1 MADGIIGIKITGDAS
16 GLQQS
21 LQGASGSVREFSEK
35 IRESESTMASLANGL
50 KSAFIGSSIAVG
62 IIGLKNTI
70 GELTRAMVDAQIQA
84 DKLRNGL
91 NFAVGRGNSA
101 AEIEFIRSS
110 AKNLGLEFV
119 TTASQYTKLAAAAR
133 DTGLQ
138 GQKVRDVFTSIAQA
152 STVMGLSA
160 IETEG
165 ALLAV
170 TQMIS
175 KGKVQAEELRGQLG
189 ERLPGAFQIA
199 AEAMGVTT
207 GELDKML
214 QTGTVLTDDFLPK
227 FAAVLTRKTA
237 PEVADAAKSMQASV
251 NRMSSAWTEFK
262 QTFADGALS
271 NSISGGMGGI
281 AKSLSGISENLQ
293 VVKANGG
300 GFFRQFIQLTGDT
313 LASFLPLVDA
323 PRTLAVQLELANE
336 KVAKLHKSMA
346 TADGYERDFLRKEI
360 ESTKDWIAVLA
371 DAIAKKR
378 ELTNGPNGGNS
389 SPIEDRKL
397 AESASAESSRKAKI
411 KAQQDALKDFDVKY
425 ATPLQAMNAEIAK
438 WKESI
443 GAAFGPKQEALI
455 REHFI
460 KPVVDASDAA
470 KGLKLYSDL
479 IGKSGGYSA
488 DYAEKVGYLS
498 AAYAKGKINLT
509 ELNTALSELNAEQQV
524 NIKIAKDQHDAQ
536 KAIIKAYEDEVKAHQ
551 DKIKE
556 LDKSAAS
563 EAARVQKLQDEEKAV
578 GIAAKQNIS
587 LAVALEEVGL
597 ARVRETYAKEV
608 ANSADGQTLLAL
620 QKEIEAREKI
630 IGLLDNKDART
641 ASEAAAK
648 KAAEDWKRTAEQIE
662 SSITDALMRG
672 FENGK
677 GFAENLRDTVVNMF
691 KTMVLRPIVSAIVS
705 PVAGVLTG
713 AMGVSTAANAAGA
726 VNGTAA
732 AVNGASMLST
742 VGGWFTDFKL
752 SATNT
757 IYEIGGA
764 LTKMG
769 AESLGGIV
777 TQNATALGSFVNTAG
792 YAFAAVSAIDAAS
805 KGQWGS
811 AIGTGVGAW
820 FGGPLGA
827 ALGGAVGGWLDSA
840 FGGGH
845 EYTTGTGITGKFSAG
860 AFSGRNYQSW
870 RNDGS
875 SGFFGIGGTAASSG
889 TNYSAM
895 SAAASDQLGQAF
907 ASIQFASAAM
917 AVSLGLDAKKVIE
930 FSKDITVALG
940 DNADAN
946 KKIITDLL
954 TGVANDIAS
963 TVAPDIATFAKSEES
978 ASATLARLS
987 TSIITANAWLS
998 MLRNRLFDVSLA
1010 GANAASKLADAFGG
1024 LDQLASASKAYYD
1037 TYYTNAEKV
1046 SASQDA
1052 MTRALKDYGIALPA
1066 TKEALRSVIE
1076 SLDLNTESGRAAY
1089 ATLLKLAPEF
1099 AATADLAAQ
1108 AARETAA
1115 ALIKAF
1121 TANGNLVP
1129 ALDATAL
1136 SLAGVQA
1143 GAGEVVGAMA
1153 QIHTVMGDVTS
1164 PVLTFTGVVGT
1175 LSTELTGA
1183 QKSSLSLQ
1191 DQIEALSGA
1200 STKAVIDFTGLT
1212 NALSGVNTAT
1222 FVEVIGQVFDALA
1235 TRISSTIDAITTER
1249 IAVRDA
1255 ALQIINPTALSKQSI
1270 QAGIAG
1276 INTALPSNAGLIA
1289 ANNALNAANIAQTKA
1304 QDKLTAS
1311 NSTLISSQDALSGA
1325 KSLMATDVAFYQKK
1339 VGELYAM
1346 ASGGGYAV
1354 NSAQIDGG
1362 AWSMTNSAYR
1372 YDAASNRFA
1381 DYGYNSY
1388 YSGGSYNNMNAQ
1400 RPARLALAA
1409 IIDQANPKLV
1419 ADEAAIAAASEAI
1432 AKATADIATAKTDIS
1447 QTGAAQA
1454 AAAKAAALAL
1464 LDYQKALQGFA
1475 IDASKSVAKLSNLR
1489 AETVKYYE
1497 AQKALADLMQSSA
1510 GNLLSTVSSYRFSQ
1524 LSPQGQAASLQAQF
1538 STAYDMA
1545 LSSQKD
1551 GTTLAGYADKL
1562 NSTLGPLIDSLT
1574 ATGQQNL
1581 IGGYL
1586 AQAETVAKLLQDNA
1600 PQNYAADSLS
1610 MLSSI
1615 DATLAALDASSKS
1628 AEQVISDAVMAGSDR
1643 TAAGLHAVIAA
1654 ITGQPVPAF
1663 ATGAAFS
1670 RGGSVVKRPSLF
1682 NMGQMAESGPEAI
1695 MPLASINGSL
1705 GVRMAGGGFDALV
1718 EQMQELNRRVENMS
1732 AETRATALST
1742 SKTAKILERVTPDGA
1757 SLQTVVAV

>member
-1 MADGIIGIKITGDAS
+1 MADAFIRLTARDDTGSAFSSVNRSLESIKLNAASVRTSLAGLGVGLSAGAFVAFTQNVIDGIDKLNDLNDAT
-16 GLQQS
+16 
-21 LQGASGSVREFSEK
+21 GASIENISALEDIARRTGATFDTVSTSLIKMNQGLNSAKPGSG
-35 IRESESTMASLANGL
+35 TALAIEAIGL
-50 KSAFIGSSIAVG
+50 SVKDLKQLDPAEAFRRIAVG
-62 IIGLKNTI
+62 LSGFADDANKARITQELFGKSLKDVAPLLKDVAEAGGLVGTMTTEQVKAAEEFNKSLFILQKNVTDISRSFLSEMIPSINETI
-70 GELTRAMVDAQIQA
+70 KAFRDGSAAGQGFFETAFSRYKKNVADFYGMNKGPKEYSQRLEEISKQLEDGSIHFARRNALLREQAALQDA
-84 DKLRNGL
+84 L
-91 NFAVGRGNSA
+91 NVAVGKAVGGGRGSVNPENVALPSIGDIGDEEARLKALEDARKKASQA
-101 AEIEFIRSS
+101 AEEF
-110 AKNLGLEFV
+110 
-119 TTASQYTKLAAAAR
+119 
-133 DTGLQ
+133 
-138 GQKVRDVFTSIAQA
+138 
-152 STVMGLSA
+152 
-160 IETEG
+160 
-165 ALLAV
+165 
-170 TQMIS
+170 
-175 KGKVQAEELRGQLG
+175 
-189 ERLPGAFQIA
+189 
-199 AEAMGVTT
+199 
-207 GELDKML
+207 
-214 QTGTVLTDDFLPK
+214 
-227 FAAVLTRKTA
+227 
-237 PEVADAAKSMQASV
+237 
-251 NRMSSAWTEFK
+251 
-262 QTFADGALS
+262 
-271 NSISGGMGGI
+271 
-281 AKSLSGISENLQ
+281 
-293 VVKANGG
+293 
-300 GFFRQFIQLTGDT
+300 
-313 LASFLPLVDA
+313 
-323 PRTLAVQLELANE
+323 
-336 KVAKLHKSMA
+336 
-346 TADGYERDFLRKEI
+346 
-360 ESTKDWIAVLA
+360 
-371 DAIAKKR
+371 KR
-378 ELTNGPNGGNS
+378 ELA
-389 SPIEDRKL
+389 
-397 AESASAESSRKAKI
+397 AEQAILETAS
-411 KAQQDALKDFDVKY
+411 
-425 ATPLQAMNAEIAK
+425 
-438 WKESI
+438 
-443 GAAFGPKQEALI
+443 
-455 REHFI
+455 
-460 KPVVDASDAA
+460 
-470 KGLKLYSDL
+470 
-479 IGKSGGYSA
+479 GYSA
-488 DYAEKVGYLS
+488 NYGQEMNRLAKAYDGGRISLEQLS
-498 AAYAKGKINLT
+498 AAQLYIF
-509 ELNTALSELNAEQQV
+509 QQQP
-524 NIKIAKDQHDAQ
+524 IAKDQAKQ
-536 KAIIKAYEDEVKAHQ
+536 QEESAKAIAKAYAEEQKAYEDKLKA
-551 DKIKE
+551 
-556 LDKSAAS
+556 LNGSASSVADH
-563 EAARVQKLQDEEKAV
+563 VQRLQDEEK
-578 GIAAKQNIS
+578 GAAMAAAQNFS
-587 LAVALEEVGL
+587 LAVAIEEVGL
-597 ARVRETYAKEV
+597 ARVRETYAAEV
-608 ANSADGQTLLAL
+608 ANNADGQTLLAL
-620 QKEIEAREKI
+620 QNEIESREKLI
-630 IGLLDNKDART
+630 TLLANKEART
-641 ASEAAAK
+641 ANQEAAK
-648 KAAEDWKRTAEQIE
+648 KAADEWQKTAEHIE

-672 FENGK
+672 FESGK
-677 GFAENLRDTVVNMF
+677 DFAANLRDTVVNMF

-732 AVNGASMLST
+732 GVNGASMLST

-769 AESLGGIV
+769 AESLGSMV

-792 YAFAAVSAIDAAS
+792 YALAAVSAIDAAS

-811 AIGTGVGAW
+811 AIGQGVGAW

-860 AFSGRNYQSW
+860 TFSGRNYQNW

-875 SGFFGIGGTAASSG
+875 SGIFGFGGKAASSG

-895 SAAASDQLGQAF
+895 STAASDQLGQAF

-963 TVAPDIATFAKSEES
+963 AVAPDIATFAKSEES

-987 TSIITANAWLS
+987 TSIIQANAWLS

-1046 SASQDA
+1046 SSAQDA
-1052 MTRALKDYGIALPA
+1052 MTRALKDYGIALPD

-1089 ATLLKLAPEF
+1089 ATLVKLAPEF

-1108 AARETAA
+1108 AAKETAA

-1121 TANGNLVP
+1121 TANGELVP

-1143 GAGEVVGAMA
+1143 GASEVVGAMT
-1153 QIHTVMGDVTS
+1153 QIHTVMGDATS
-1164 PVLTFTGVVGT
+1164 PALTFTGVVGT

-1200 STKAVIDFTGLT
+1200 SSKAVIDFTGLT
-1212 NALSGVNTAT
+1212 DALANANTAT
-1222 FVEVIGQVFDALA
+1222 FVEVIAQAFDALA
-1235 TRISSTIDAITTER
+1235 ARISSTIDAISAER
-1249 IAVRDA
+1249 VSVREA

-1289 ANNALNAANIAQTKA
+1289 ANNALNAANEAQTKA

-1311 NSTLISSQDALSGA
+1311 NSTLINSQDALNSA
-1325 KSLMATDVAFYQKK
+1325 KSLMATDVAFYQSK
-1339 VGELYAM
+1339 VNELYAI
-1346 ASGGGYAV
+1346 ANSGGYAV
-1354 NSAQIDGG
+1354 NSVQLSGG
-1362 AWSMTNSAYR
+1362 AIDMNNTAYR
-1372 YDAASNRFA
+1372 YNAATNRFA
-1381 DYGYNSY
+1381 DYRYNSY
-1388 YSGGSYNNMNAQ
+1388 NSWGGYNAIDSQ

-1419 ADEAAIAAASEAI
+1419 ADEAAIAAASDAI
-1432 AKATADIATAKTDIS
+1432 ARASSDIAAAQADVTQS
-1447 QTGAAQA
+1447 GAAQA
-1454 AAAKAAALAL
+1454 AAAKAAAQAL

-1475 IDASKSVAKLSNLR
+1475 IDASKSVSKLSNLR
-1489 AETVKYYE
+1489 VETVKYYE
-1497 AQKALADLMQSSA
+1497 AQKALADLMQTSA
-1510 GNLLSTVSSYRFSQ
+1510 GNLLGTVANYRFQQ
-1524 LSPQGQAASLQAQF
+1524 LSPEAQSASLQAQF
-1538 STAYDMA
+1538 ATSYAMA
-1545 LSSQKD
+1545 LASQKD
-1551 GTTLAGYADKL
+1551 GSTLAGYADKL
-1562 NSTLGPLIDSLT
+1562 NNTLGPLIDSLT

-1581 IGGYL
+1581 IGNFL

-1600 PQNYAADSLS
+1600 PQNYAADSLT

-1654 ITGQPVPAF
+1654 ITGQAVPAF

-1682 NMGQMAESGPEAI
+1682 NMGQMAEAGPEAI
-1695 MPLASINGSL
+1695 MPLANINGSL
-1705 GVRMAGGGFDALV
+1705 GVRMAGGASDAMV
-1718 EQMQELNRRVENMS
+1718 QELRSLRQEVVNLR
-1732 AETRATALST
+1732 AESQATAIAT
-1742 SKTAKILERVTPDGA
+1742 GKTAKLLDGVVRGGD
-1757 SLQTVVAV
+1757 SINTVAAA